1 MAVLPWLLC
10 MVRRMDRSRIGSLF
24 PLCKNV
30 AQMPRKMYNKSWYG
44 MESHMV
50 TKGETLLMKKTVWVT
65 GASSGLGLH
74 TAMALRQSGFQVV
87 AGARS
92 YSKAENCTDAN
103 CLPLDVTSDE
113 SVSAF
118 VNKALQMT
126 GVPDVLIH
134 AAGVLNLGACE
145 SYTDDEIRL
154 VMETNFFGL
163 TRMVR
168 HVLPLMREKGKGRLV
183 AFSSINGLLGIPFQ
197 SAYTASKHAIEGYL
211 ECLRMEVKPFGI
223 EVMVVEPG
231 DHKSGSSL
239 YRRHGKNMAPS
250 SPYWDAYQKGTAVIA
265 HDEENGSSPKALG
278 KKVARALKKK
288 RLPGKMCIAKWD
300 QHLAVMLHDALPVK
314 LFSAFIASYYKKKIK
329 PVQ

>member
-1 MAVLPWLLC
+1 MA
-10 MVRRMDRSRIGSLF
+10 
-24 PLCKNV
+24 
-30 AQMPRKMYNKSWYG
+30 KS
-44 MESHMV
+44 
-50 TKGETLLMKKTVWVT
+50 VWIT

-103 CLPLDVTSDE
+103 CLPLDVTSEE
-113 SVSAF
+113 SVMQF
-118 VNKALQMT
+118 VEAALKIT
-126 GVPDVLIH
+126 GAPDVLVH
-134 AAGVLNLGACE
+134 CAGVLNLGACE
-145 SYTDDEIRL
+145 TYTDDEIRL

-168 HVLPLMREKGKGRLV
+168 HVMPLMREQGKGQIV
-183 AFSSINGLLGIPFQ
+183 AFSSINGLLGIPFEG
-197 SAYTASKHAIEGYL
+197 AYTASKHAIEGYL
-211 ECLRMEVKPFGI
+211 ECLRMEAKPFGI
-223 EVMVVEPG
+223 QVMAVRPG
-231 DHKSGSSL
+231 DHQSGSAK
-239 YRRHGKNMAPS
+239 YRRHGQRMTPQ

-278 KKVARALKKK
+278 KKVARALKRK

-300 QHLAVMLHDALPVK
+300 QHLAVMLHDVLPVK